1 VGLIVANLLTNILV
15 DDKSVWCYNMCI
27 VNNKERQMTTAF
39 QGLTTQEI
47 RQVSMYGCTEQQL
60 RESIEDSI
68 TFKLSGPLMIAA
80 GMLSDAQEMICTE
93 YGEVTDGRAN
103 EARQAIN
110 RAKWVMFTYA
120 MENK

>member
-1 VGLIVANLLTNILV
+1 
-15 DDKSVWCYNMCI
+15 
-27 VNNKERQMTTAF
+27 
-39 QGLTTQEI
+39 
-47 RQVSMYGCTEQQL
+47 
-60 RESIEDSI
+60 
-68 TFKLSGPLMIAA
+68 MIAA

-120 MENK
+120 MEDK

>member
-1 VGLIVANLLTNILV
+1 
-15 DDKSVWCYNMCI
+15 
-27 VNNKERQMTTAF
+27 MTTVF

-68 TFKLSGPLMIAA
+68 TFKLSGPAMIAA
-80 GMLSDAQEMICTE
+80 SMLSDAQEMICTE
-93 YGEVTDGRAN
+93 YGEVTDNRAE

-110 RAKWVMFTYA
+110 RAKWVIFTYV
-120 MENK
+120 MGEK

>member
-1 VGLIVANLLTNILV
+1 
-15 DDKSVWCYNMCI
+15 
-27 VNNKERQMTTAF
+27 MTTAF

-47 RQVSMYGCTEQQL
+47 RQVS
-60 RESIEDSI
+60 
-68 TFKLSGPLMIAA
+68 
-80 GMLSDAQEMICTE
+80 E

-120 MENK
+120 MEDK